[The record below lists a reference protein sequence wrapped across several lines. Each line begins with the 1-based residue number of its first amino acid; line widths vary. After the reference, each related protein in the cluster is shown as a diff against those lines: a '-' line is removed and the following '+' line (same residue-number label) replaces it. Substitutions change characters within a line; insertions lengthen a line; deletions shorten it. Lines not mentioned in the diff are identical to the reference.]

1 MEEVEYWVWISK
13 IKNLGSIKA
22 QRRLEIYKHPKKIWN
37 EKKEDLLKIEGIATT
52 NAGKNKKVVTM
63 DGQYLSGFGP
73 RVGDAVVE
81 LHNKLQ

>member
-1 MEEVEYWVWISK
+1 
-13 IKNLGSIKA
+13 
-22 QRRLEIYKHPKKIWN
+22 
-37 EKKEDLLKIEGIATT
+37 
-52 NAGKNKKVVTM
+52 M